1 MNKSL
6 IWDSLC
12 RANNFFENSV
22 RVPLLLYKK
31 AYFWQSKN
39 FEKYEFHFE
48 FHYWPMES
56 ITFIILIVY
65 NTYILIVYWEISLE
79 SCSVV
84 LKK

>member
-31 AYFWQSKN
+31 AYFWQSKKASWRPKLVLRSFKFITSN
-39 FEKYEFHFE
+39 VKYRD
-48 FHYWPMES
+48 S
-56 ITFIILIVY
+56 FIIIK
-65 NTYILIVYWEISLE
+65 NNSLFNLNE
-79 SCSVV
+79 F
-84 LKK
+84 L